1 MGASSQR
8 DTFLMALV
16 ESALEQPPSLREAY
30 MRAACNGDVEFFG
43 EAWAQLEWEVR
54 MRRLFAEQLTRSS
67 DSAEPFVPIDGSILI
82 ADKYR
87 VDRRLGQG
95 GMGIVYAV
103 VHLGLQKRF
112 ALKVIKSPAAGGDV
126 FLSRFRSEAEALGR
140 LKHPNIV
147 EVTDSGV

>member
-1 MGASSQR
+1 
-8 DTFLMALV
+8 
-16 ESALEQPPSLREAY
+16 
-30 MRAACNGDVEFFG
+30 FFG

-54 MRRLFAEQLTRSS
+54 MRRLFPEQLTRSS

-147 EVTDSGV
+147 EVTDSGVDARTGGPPYLVMEYLEGSTLADYCDRVGPLSLDRA